1 MAPDR
6 DGRLQG
12 PDSLWVGTDNGL
24 FVSRDAGKSFT
35 RASQPGMEMC
45 QGIAVDPKN
54 SSRWFVAVAAP
65 WWTSHKNIPGIY
77 LTVDGGVN
85 YRRLSDMP
93 GEGMAWRLTLDPH
106 DGNRLY
112 VGTNGIGA
120 WRAVIAE
127 IGSPDTA
134 E

>member
-1 MAPDR
+1 MSKTTTNEPRSPLLYD
-6 DGRLQG
+6 DDLPGPMSLHRLAGLGAVRQLDD
-12 PDSLWVGTDNGL
+12 DSAYLTE
-24 FVSRDAGKSFT
+24 DAGKS
-35 RASQPGMEMC
+35 
-45 QGIAVDPKN
+45 
-54 SSRWFVAVAAP
+54 
-65 WWTSHKNIPGIY
+65 
-77 LTVDGGVN
+77 

-127 IGSPDTA
+127 NGSQNTA

>member
-1 MAPDR
+1 M
-6 DGRLQG
+6 
-12 PDSLWVGTDNGL
+12 
-24 FVSRDAGKSFT
+24 
-35 RASQPGMEMC
+35 
-45 QGIAVDPKN
+45 
-54 SSRWFVAVAAP
+54 AAP

-127 IGSPDTA
+127 NGSPDTA
-134 E
+134 GVKMSIKTEPLSSHGDDGSLLRPFRLRGRGVHSDGGSARIATAKSATAVSAAA